1 MEKYFCPHCGS
12 QLTARYM
19 VPVSAE
25 LQPHMVW
32 VYIGTLDD
40 PEIAPIEDHYGVES
54 QLSWVHFD
62 DGLPRARCDEDSE
75 LVAALEAAQA
85 DAE

>member
-1 MEKYFCPHCGS
+1 MEKHFCPHCGS

-19 VPVSAE
+19 VAVSEE

-40 PEIAPIEDHYGVES
+40 PEIVSFEDHYGVES
-54 QLSWVHFD
+54 QLSWAHFD
-62 DGLPRARCDEDSE
+62 DGLPRARCDEDAE
-75 LVAALEAAQA
+75 LVAALAAAQA
-85 DAE
+85 NAE